1 MFRLEVAGRGRFV
14 ENLCMNGA
22 KPVEK
27 PTTQNFLWQNRP
39 TIVSGGAVD
48 AVFAPRFA

>member
-1 MFRLEVAGRGRFV
+1 V
-14 ENLCMNGA
+14 EKLCMDRA

-27 PTTQNFLWQNRP
+27 LTAQIFLRADPQ
-39 TIVSGGAVD
+39 TIATEAAVD